1 MAAEDAILTTGFRIR
16 AERHELD
23 GDTVKL
29 YTRDGQIQI
38 PAATVRGF
46 EKVESTGFAPNPAGP
61 VGEHAHNGLAS
72 APYTQRVPEGLPP
85 RLCGLCASTPARAA
99 SPVAMAPLNPPPP
112 APVPPKQLVQ
122 EAAER
127 HGIPPAFLHSVAQT
141 ESAYQANAVS
151 PKGAI
156 GIMQLMPGTAAELKA
171 DPHNPA
177 ENVEAGAR
185 HLAALLE
192 KYEGSSAK
200 ALAAYNA
207 GEGAVAKY
215 GGVPP
220 YSETQLYVRKVI
232 DNYKRL
238 SGQAQAA
245 PAKPN
250 AR

>member
-1 MAAEDAILTTGFRIR
+1 MDTVRVFLILAFPAWLAAAEDAILTTGARIR
-16 AERHELD
+16 ADRHELTEH
-23 GDTVKL
+23 TVKL
-29 YTRDGQIQI
+29 HTRGGIIEI
-38 PAATVRGF
+38 PSSTVQGF
-46 EKVESTGFAPNPAGP
+46 EPVESPGFAANPEGP
-61 VGEHAHNGLAS
+61 S
-72 APYTQRVPEGLPP
+72 AP
-85 RLCGLCASTPARAA
+85 A
-99 SPVAMAPLNPPPP
+99 PVARAPLNPPPP
-112 APVPPKQLVQ
+112 PPARVHPKQLVQ

-127 HGIPPAFLHSVAQT
+127 HGIPPAFLHSVAQA
-141 ESAYQANAVS
+141 ESAYQPNAIS

-185 HLAALLE
+185 HLASLLE

-207 GEGAVAKY
+207 GEGAVARY

-238 SGQAQAA
+238 SGQGQS
-245 PAKPN
+245 PTAKPTS
-250 AR
+250 AK

>member
-1 MAAEDAILTTGFRIR
+1 MMAAEDAILTTGFRIR

-23 GDTVKL
+23 GETVKL

-46 EKVESTGFAPNPAGP
+46 ENVESTGFAPNPAGP
-61 VGEHAHNGLAS
+61 
-72 APYTQRVPEGLPP
+72 
-85 RLCGLCASTPARAA
+85 STPARAA
-99 SPVAMAPLNPPPP
+99 SPAAMAPLNPPPPAP

-141 ESAYQANAVS
+141 ESAYQANAIS

-245 PAKPN
+245 PAKPS

>member
-1 MAAEDAILTTGFRIR
+1 MRAFLILIAPVWLIAAEDAILTTGFRIR
-16 AERHELD
+16 AERHEAD

-29 YTRDGQIQI
+29 YTRDGLIQI
-38 PAATVRGF
+38 PASTVREF
-46 EKVESTGFAPNPAGP
+46 ESVESPAFRANLPGPSAAAPVAA
-61 VGEHAHNGLAS
+61 VTAS
-72 APYTQRVPEGLPP
+72 ATPETKPARVAVPP
-85 RLCGLCASTPARAA
+85 R
-99 SPVAMAPLNPPPP
+99 
-112 APVPPKQLVQ
+112 QLVQ

-171 DPHNPA
+171 DPHDPA

-232 DNYKRL
+232 DNYKKL
-238 SGQAQAA
+238 SSQPPSG
-245 PAKPN
+245 K
-250 AR
+250 

>member
-16 AERHELD
+16 AERHEVD

-38 PAATVRGF
+38 PASSVRGF
-46 EKVESTGFAPNPAGP
+46 EKVESPGFAPNPTSP
-61 VGEHAHNGLAS
+61 
-72 APYTQRVPEGLPP
+72 
-85 RLCGLCASTPARAA
+85 STPA
-99 SPVAMAPLNPPPP
+99 PVAALASGTALAPMNPPPP
-112 APVPPKQLVQ
+112 APPPVHPKQLVQ

-127 HGIPPAFLHSVAQT
+127 HGIPPAFLHSVAQA
-141 ESAYQANAVS
+141 ESAYQANAIS

-156 GIMQLMPGTAAELKA
+156 GIMQLMPETAAELKA
-171 DPHNPA
+171 DPRNPA

-232 DNYKRL
+232 DNYKRMA
-238 SGQAQAA
+238 GQPSAQ
-245 PAKPN
+245 PAKPSQ
-250 AR
+250 R

>member
-61 VGEHAHNGLAS
+61 
-72 APYTQRVPEGLPP
+72 
-85 RLCGLCASTPARAA
+85 STPARAA
-99 SPVAMAPLNPPPP
+99 SPVAVAPLNPPPP

-238 SGQAQAA
+238 SGQALAA
-245 PAKPN
+245 PAKPSE
-250 AR
+250 R